1 MQAIMNNSAEAI
13 ERGGARLPAGR
24 LRLAQFSL
32 HPAGTLNRQNVER
45 YIGARF
51 QRVYGAQINHF
62 QPQLITLTGASSYC
76 AAVGLA
82 AASSGK
88 LFAETYLRS
97 PIEQLIAEAK
107 GEPVGREQIL
117 EIGNLVSTWKGS
129 GLLLFV
135 FLSELIERLGY
146 RWVVFTATRH
156 VERLLG
162 RLHYAPVVLA
172 DADPGCLPDGGASW
186 GSYYQRQPRVMFG
199 EVRPAVNMARKGLL
213 YRSAARVVSAQV
225 DRVVAEFRQCPAHVI
240 G

>member
-1 MQAIMNNSAEAI
+1 MQAIMNNPVEAI

-32 HPAGTLNRQNVER
+32 HSAGTPHRHEVEH

-62 QPQLITLTGASSYC
+62 LPQLITLTGASTFC

-82 AASSGK
+82 SASNGK
-88 LFAETYLRS
+88 LFAETYLS
-97 PIEQLIAEAK
+97 VSIEQLIAEAK
-107 GEPVGREQIL
+107 GMPVDRDQIL

-156 VERLLG
+156 VERLLA

-172 DADPGCLPDGGASW
+172 DADPACLPDGGASW

-199 EVRPAVNMARKGLL
+199 EVRPAVMAARKGLM
-213 YRSAARVVSAQV
+213 YRTAARAVSAQV
-225 DRVVAEFRQCPAHVI
+225 DRVVAEYRQRPAQII